1 MKKKLTPIAIDKALE
16 LSEIFD
22 NCHNRFKETIA
33 TKDRPL
39 FQGMEIYVP
48 LKWIESKAEIFWHS
62 ASIEQ
67 KAKLDIKPCIN
78 DLSSAFC
85 PENCILGTD

>member
-22 NCHNRFKETIA
+22 KCHSRFKETIA

-39 FQGMEIYVP
+39 FQGMEI
-48 LKWIESKAEIFWHS
+48 
-62 ASIEQ
+62 
-67 KAKLDIKPCIN
+67 
-78 DLSSAFC
+78 
-85 PENCILGTD
+85 